1 MSSWTSNFFTA
12 TNGTKLHYYRTGGD
26 KPPLLLVHGITD
38 DGLCWTPLA
47 QDLESDYDIIM
58 LDLRGHGK
66 SADPDDGYDF
76 VTISG
81 EVADLLNG
89 LELDNPI
96 VMGHSLG
103 AMTALS
109 VGAYYPDLP
118 RAIVLEDPPPFWDK
132 TPPSPEMQE
141 TKGGIR
147 LWLNA
152 AKRMTSDDLY
162 AMGRQERKWSEAE
175 IPPWVDS
182 KHRFSPKIIDAVAD
196 LETLEDDF
204 LEHVGKIS
212 CPTLLFT
219 ADNSLGAIL
228 KPKEASELGQV
239 IPNFEHI
246 NIPDAG
252 HNIHREQ
259 YQIYMQALNT
269 FLGNLNG

>member
-1 MSSWTSNFFTA
+1 MSSWTSNFFT
-12 TNGTKLHYYRTGGD
+12 TSNGTKLHYYRTGGN

-47 QDLESDYDIIM
+47 QDLEADYDIIM

-66 SADPDDGYDF
+66 SDDPDDGYDF
-76 VTISG
+76 VTISD

-89 LELDNPI
+89 LGIDNPI

-118 RAIVLEDPPPFWDK
+118 RAIILEDPPPFWDK
-132 TPPSPEMQE
+132 KPATPEMLDVQA
-141 TKGGIR
+141 GIR
-147 LWLNA
+147 LWLKA

-162 AMGRQERKWSEAE
+162 EMGRQERNWSQAE

-182 KHRFSPKIIDAVAD
+182 KHRFSPKLINVVAD
-196 LETLEDDF
+196 FETLADNF
-204 LEHVGKIS
+204 LEHVSKIS

-219 ADNSLGAIL
+219 ADNALGAII
-228 KPKEASELGQV
+228 KPKDASELGQL
-239 IPNFEHI
+239 IQNFEHV

-252 HNIHREQ
+252 HNIRREQ
-259 YQIYMQALNT
+259 YQIYMQALNA
-269 FLGNLNG
+269 FLEKLNG